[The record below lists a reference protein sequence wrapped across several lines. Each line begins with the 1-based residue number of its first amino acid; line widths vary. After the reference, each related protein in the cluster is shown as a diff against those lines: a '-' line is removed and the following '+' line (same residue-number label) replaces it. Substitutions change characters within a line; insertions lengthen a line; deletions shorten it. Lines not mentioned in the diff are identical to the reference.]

1 MKRIGLTA
9 LALCLSAPLAAQEHP
24 SAILVLDGSG
34 SMWGQIEGKAKIDI
48 AREVVN
54 DLLGTLPAEQP
65 LGLTVYGHRLKGD
78 CTDIETL
85 VAPAPGNRAA
95 IASAVQGLK
104 PKGKTPMLDAVRQ
117 AAEALRY
124 TEEKATVI
132 LVSDGVETCDAD
144 PCATAAALE
153 AAGVDFTAHVVGFD
167 IDDPQAL
174 AQMQCLADQTGGTF
188 RSASNA
194 DELGA
199 ALTAAATLKPDPAP
213 GPARLIYSATEAYGS
228 AFREVEVVWEVFT
241 EDGAQAMDATQVMS
255 GEAELPPGTYLV
267 RALRLS
273 DEAVEERRVTLQPGG
288 REVVEIAFAAAL
300 PAATLSAPAS
310 GIAGGMV
317 EVTWTGPDGDGDY
330 LTAGP
335 VGANDASY
343 LTFEYTAKGNPLP
356 LRLPVEP
363 GAYEIRY
370 VLADGI
376 QTLARLP
383 ITVTER
389 SFDLTAPGSAPAGSL
404 VQVAWSGGGFDEDFL
419 TVARLDASADGNDY
433 VTYAYV
439 RDGNP
444 VGLRMPLEPGAY
456 QLRYVVGQDSSVA
469 VSQPITVTDL
479 TVTLEAP
486 DRVAAGSMVAVS
498 HTGPAYDGD
507 YVTFVTPEAGVLD
520 YLGYAYTS
528 DGATLQVQ
536 APDTPGR
543 YELRYVSTVAGA
555 RILTR
560 RAVVV
565 E

>member
-1 MKRIGLTA
+1 MKRIGWAA
-9 LALCLSAPLAAQEHP
+9 LACCLPLSLAAQERP
-24 SAILVLDGSG
+24 SAILVLDASG
-34 SMWGQIEGKAKIDI
+34 SMWGQIEGEAKIEI
-48 AREVVN
+48 ARRVVG
-54 DLLGTLPAEQP
+54 DLLATLPTDQP
-65 LGLTVYGHRLKGD
+65 LGLTVYGHRRKGD
-78 CTDIETL
+78 CGDIETL
-85 VAPAPGNRAA
+85 TLPAAGNRAA
-95 IASAVQGLK
+95 IAEAVAGLK

-188 RSASNA
+188 RSAANA
-194 DELGA
+194 EELGA
-199 ALTAAATLKPDPAP
+199 ALTAAATVKPDPAP

-228 AFREVEVVWEVFT
+228 TFREVEVVWEVYT
-241 EDGAQAMDATQVMS
+241 EDGAQAMDATQGIS

-273 DEAVEERRVTLQPGG
+273 DETVEERRVTLKPGG
-288 REVVEIAFAAAL
+288 SEGVEIVFAEAL
-300 PAATLSAPAS
+300 PLATLSAPAS
-310 GIAGGMV
+310 GTAGGMV

-335 VGANDASY
+335 IGANDASY

-389 SFDLTAPGSAPAGSL
+389 GFDLSAPDSAPVGSL
-404 VQVAWSGGGFDEDFL
+404 VEVAWSGGGFDEDFL
-419 TVARLDASADGNDY
+419 TVARLDAGDGNDY

-444 VGLRMPLEPGAY
+444 VGLRMPLEPGQY

-479 TVTLEAP
+479 SVTLAAP

-498 HTGPAYDGD
+498 HTGPAYEGD
-507 YVTFVTPEAGVLD
+507 YITFVTPDAGVLD

-528 DGATLQVQ
+528 DGATVQVQ

-543 YELRYVSTVAGA
+543 YELRYVSTVAGE
-555 RILTR
+555 RILAR

>member
-1 MKRIGLTA
+1 MKRIGWAA
-9 LALCLSAPLAAQEHP
+9 LACCLPLSLAAQERP
-24 SAILVLDGSG
+24 SAILVLDASG
-34 SMWGQIEGKAKIDI
+34 SMWGQIEGEAKIEI
-48 AREVVN
+48 ARRVVG
-54 DLLGTLPAEQP
+54 DLLATLPVDQP
-65 LGLTVYGHRLKGD
+65 LGLTVYGHRRKGD
-78 CTDIETL
+78 CGDIETL
-85 VAPAPGNRAA
+85 ALPAPGNRAA
-95 IASAVQGLK
+95 IAEAVAGLK

-167 IDDPQAL
+167 IEDPQAL

-199 ALTAAATLKPDPAP
+199 ALTAAATVKPDPAP

-228 AFREVEVVWEVFT
+228 TFREVEVVWEVFT
-241 EDGAQAMDATQVMS
+241 EDGAQAMDATQAMS
-255 GEAELPPGTYLV
+255 GETELPPGTYLV

-273 DEAVEERRVTLQPGG
+273 DETVEERRVTLKPGG
-288 REVVEIAFAAAL
+288 REGVEIAFAAAL

-310 GIAGGMV
+310 GTAGGMV

-335 VGANDASY
+335 VGADDASY

-363 GAYEIRY
+363 GEYEIRY
-370 VLADGI
+370 VLGDGI

-389 SFDLTAPGSAPAGSL
+389 GFGLTAPDSAAAGSL
-404 VQVAWSGGGFDEDFL
+404 VQVEWSGGGFDEDFL
-419 TVARLDASADGNDY
+419 TVARLDAGDGNDY

-444 VGLRMPLEPGAY
+444 IGLRMPLEPGQY

-469 VSQPITVTDL
+469 VSQPVTVTDL
-479 TVTLEAP
+479 NVTLAAP
-486 DRVAAGSMVAVS
+486 ERVAAGGMVAVT

-528 DGATLQVQ
+528 DGATVQVQ
-536 APDTPGR
+536 APDTPGL

-555 RILTR
+555 RILAR
-560 RAVVV
+560 RQVVV